1 MEYVF
6 APGKLPVVP
15 LYGSA
20 QGYPV
25 HRIYCVGRNYSDHVK
40 EMGGDPKSEP
50 PVFFS
55 KPADAIVIENNPVA
69 YPLATN
75 DVHHEVELVVA
86 LGQGGKNIGRDAAL
100 GCVFGYAVGVD
111 LTRRDLQAMAK
122 KQGRPWDVAKGF
134 DQSAPISPINPLS
147 NLISHPHQGSITMK
161 VNGELRQNANLNEM
175 IWSVTEII
183 CELSKYYELRAGD
196 LIFTGTP
203 AGVSAIKAGD
213 ILRAEIERVGSL
225 EFRII

>member
-6 APGKLPVVP
+6 APGKLPTVP

-20 QGYPV
+20 QIYPV

-55 KPADAIVIENNPVA
+55 KPADAIVIENQSVN
-69 YPLATN
+69 YPQATN

-86 LGQGGKNIGRDAAL
+86 LGHGGKNISKEAAL
-100 GCVFGYAVGVD
+100 GCVFGYAVGID
-111 LTRRDLQAMAK
+111 LTRRDLQAAAK

-147 NLISHPHQGSITMK
+147 NLITHPHEGSISLS

-183 CELSKYYELRAGD
+183 CELSRFYELKTGD

-213 ILRAEIERVGSL
+213 IVHAEIEKIGSL
-225 EFRII
+225 EFKIS